1 MRRSSVVRLT
11 LLPVLASASVAT
23 IAAADP
29 PSATPPMVE
38 GGPPGAV
45 PPYYAL
51 PDGPL
56 EAPGMTPPIQALDC
70 ENDPN
75 WRLRPDCTD
84 EVYWYDGG
92 VVRGGFGGYFY
103 GPRVYCYP
111 GHPCGGGGWAGGR
124 GGWAGGRGGG
134 WGG

>member
-1 MRRSSVVRLT
+1 LT
-11 LLPVLASASVAT
+11 LLPVLASATVAT

-38 GGPPGAV
+38 GGPPGQA
-45 PPYYAL
+45 PPYGYAL

-56 EAPGMTPPIQALDC
+56 EAPGMTPPIQQLDC

-103 GPRVYCYP
+103 GPRVYRYP
-111 GHPCGGGGWAGGR
+111 GRPWGGGGWAGGR
-124 GGWAGGRGGG
+124 GGGGRGGG

>member
-1 MRRSSVVRLT
+1 M
-11 LLPVLASASVAT
+11 LASASVAST
-23 IAAADP
+23 AAADP
-29 PSATPPMVE
+29 PSATPPVSQ
-38 GGPPGAV
+38 GAPPDG
-45 PPYYAL
+45 YAL

-56 EAPGMTPPIQALDC
+56 EAPGMTPTIQQLDC

-75 WRLRPDCTD
+75 WRLRSDCTD

-103 GPRVYCYP
+103 GPGVYGHP
-111 GHPCGGGGWAGGR
+111 GHPWGGGWSGGR
-124 GGWAGGRGGG
+124 GGGGGGRGGG

>member
-11 LLPVLASASVAT
+11 LLPMLASATVV
-23 IAAADP
+23 ADP
-29 PSATPPMVE
+29 PSATPPIGVE
-38 GGPPGAV
+38 VGPPA
-45 PPYYAL
+45 PP
-51 PDGPL
+51 PDGYVLPGEPL
-56 EAPGMTPPIQALDC
+56 AAPGMTPEIEQLDC

-75 WRLRPDCTD
+75 WRLRSDCND

-103 GPRVYCYP
+103 GPRWYR
-111 GHPCGGGGWAGGR
+111 GGGWWGGGRGR
-124 GGWAGGRGGG
+124 GGWAGGRGGWGGGHGG